1 MFWNGIKLCCI
12 KKGGAEHKMYEGILK
27 EELKGERML
36 GKDEEKPKCRLNL
49 DDKNSLNLIDLLLIL
64 CRVQGL
70 EEELQSLRS
79 KLQDA

>member
-1 MFWNGIKLCCI
+1 
-12 KKGGAEHKMYEGILK
+12 MYEGILK